1 MSTDNDFEKLERL
14 EDAVSST
21 SRGGSGGSK
30 PEGSSEVKSGGSSGK
45 NIKNWFLC

>member
-21 SRGGSGGSK
+21 SKGGSGDSK
-30 PEGSSEVKSGGSSGK
+30 PEGSSEVKSEGLSGK
-45 NIKNWFLC
+45 NIKNWFLR